1 MARRSSFWLGF
12 GIAGAKPNRHGGFR
26 GFVTAQWETYLM
38 DVTSLIVIVVVTA
51 LTTAAIVGIV
61 VSRAMKNQGGLSAQ
75 DIRQQVADAARE
87 QYLTTA
93 QMLETSTEA
102 RLQTTTASVAEQS
115 RAASASIQ
123 EIIKPLGESLKALDI
138 KVGDLEKNRAEAYGK
153 LNEQVTNTTG
163 LLDSL
168 RIETTNLSSALRR
181 NDARGRWGELQL
193 RRIIE
198 MIGMSEHV
206 SFDEQKQQVGDGS
219 GRPDVTI
226 HLPNNR
232 VLYVDSKAPMNSYL
246 DAINETDVDRRKT
259 LFEAHA
265 NAMKGH
271 IKTLASR
278 NYVDDKE
285 SLNYVIMF
293 IPTESSLAAAFE
305 VYPNLIEDA
314 AQAKVVLT
322 SPTSLVIALN
332 TIAMLWQEDT
342 QVRNAQEMIK
352 ESGDL
357 YGRLI
362 TFINHFSKV
371 GDNLKRSMDTYNNA
385 VGSFDRSVMPK
396 AKAVEELGR
405 FTDELPSTEKI
416 EVDLRESK
424 YATHETQLGLV
435 SDPDEETA

>member
-1 MARRSSFWLGF
+1 
-12 GIAGAKPNRHGGFR
+12 
-26 GFVTAQWETYLM
+26 M
-38 DVTSLIVIVVVTA
+38 DLTSLLVIVLVTA
-51 LTTAAIVGIV
+51 LTTATIVGLV
-61 VSRAMKNQGGLSAQ
+61 VSRAMKSQGGLSVQ
-75 DIRQQVADAARE
+75 DIRQQVADASRE
-87 QYLTTA
+87 HYLSAA

-102 RLQTTTASVAEQS
+102 RLQTTTTSVAEQN

-123 EIIKPLGESLKALDI
+123 EIIKPLGESLKALDA
-138 KVGDLEKNRAEAYGK
+138 KVGDLETKRADAYAR
-153 LNEQVTNTTG
+153 LDQQVTNTTG
-163 LLDSL
+163 LLDTL
-168 RIETTNLSSALRR
+168 RTETTNLSSALRR

-246 DAINETDVDRRKT
+246 DAINEVDPDRRKT
-259 LFEAHA
+259 LFDAHA
-265 NAMKGH
+265 NALKGH
-271 IKTLASR
+271 IKALTNR
-278 NYVDDKE
+278 NYIDDKE

-385 VGSFDRSVMPK
+385 IGSFDRSVMPK

-405 FTDELPSTEKI
+405 FTDELPVAQKL
-416 EVDLRESK
+416 EVDVRESR
-424 YATHETQLGLV
+424 YSTHETQLGLV
-435 SDPDEETA
+435 GDPVVMKTEETA

>member
-1 MARRSSFWLGF
+1 
-12 GIAGAKPNRHGGFR
+12 
-26 GFVTAQWETYLM
+26 M

-51 LTTAAIVGIV
+51 LTTAAIVGLV
-61 VSRAMKNQGGLSAQ
+61 VSRAMKNQGGLSVQ

-123 EIIKPLGESLKALDI
+123 EIIKPLGESLKALDA
-138 KVGDLEKNRAEAYGK
+138 KVGDLETKRADAYAR
-153 LNEQVTNTTG
+153 LDQQVTNTTG
-163 LLDSL
+163 LLDTL
-168 RIETTNLSSALRR
+168 RTETTNLSSALRR

-246 DAINETDVDRRKT
+246 DAINEVDVDRRKT
-259 LFEAHA
+259 LFDAHA
-265 NAMKGH
+265 NALKGH

-405 FTDELPSTEKI
+405 FTDELPAPEKV

>member
-1 MARRSSFWLGF
+1 
-12 GIAGAKPNRHGGFR
+12 
-26 GFVTAQWETYLM
+26 M

-51 LTTAAIVGIV
+51 LTTAAIVGLV

-123 EIIKPLGESLKALDI
+123 EIIKPLGESLKALDL

-163 LLDSL
+163 LLDAL
-168 RIETTNLSSALRR
+168 RTETTNLSSALRR

-206 SFDEQKQQVGDGS
+206 SFDEQKQQVGEGS

-246 DAINETDVDRRKT
+246 DAINEVDVDRRKT
-259 LFEAHA
+259 LFDAHA
-265 NAMKGH
+265 NALKGH
-271 IKTLASR
+271 IRSLASR

-405 FTDELPSTEKI
+405 FTDELPAPIKVEI
-416 EVDLRESK
+416 DLRESK

>member
-1 MARRSSFWLGF
+1 
-12 GIAGAKPNRHGGFR
+12 
-26 GFVTAQWETYLM
+26 M

-51 LTTAAIVGIV
+51 LTTAAIVGLI
-61 VSRAMKNQGGLSAQ
+61 VSRAMKNQGGLSVQ

-102 RLQTTTASVAEQS
+102 RLLTTTASVAEQS

-123 EIIKPLGESLKALDI
+123 EIIKPLGESLKALDA
-138 KVGDLEKNRAEAYGK
+138 KVGDLETKRADAYAR
-153 LNEQVTNTTG
+153 LDQQVTNTTG
-163 LLDSL
+163 LLDTL
-168 RIETTNLSSALRR
+168 RTETTNLSSALRR

-246 DAINETDVDRRKT
+246 DAINEVDVDRRKT
-259 LFEAHA
+259 LFDAHA
-265 NAMKGH
+265 NALKGH
-271 IKTLASR
+271 IKALASR

-405 FTDELPSTEKI
+405 FTDELPAPEKV

-435 SDPDEETA
+435 SDSDEETA

>member
-1 MARRSSFWLGF
+1 
-12 GIAGAKPNRHGGFR
+12 
-26 GFVTAQWETYLM
+26 M
-38 DVTSLIVIVVVTA
+38 DVTSLLVIVLVTA
-51 LTTAAIVGIV
+51 LTTAAIVGLV
-61 VSRAMKNQGGLSAQ
+61 VSRAMKSQGGLSSQ
-75 DIRQQVADAARE
+75 DIRQQVADASRE
-87 QYLTTA
+87 HYLSAA

-102 RLQTTTASVAEQS
+102 RLQTTTSFVAEQN

-123 EIIKPLGESLKALDI
+123 EIIKPLGDSLKALDI
-138 KVGDLEKNRAEAYGK
+138 KVGDLETKRADAYAR
-153 LNEQVTNTTG
+153 LDQQVTNTTG
-163 LLDSL
+163 LLDTL
-168 RIETTNLSSALRR
+168 RTETTNLSSALRR

-246 DAINETDVDRRKT
+246 DAINEIDPDRRKT

-265 NAMKGH
+265 TALKGH
-271 IKTLASR
+271 IKALASR

-385 VGSFDRSVMPK
+385 IGSFDRSVMPK

-405 FTDELPSTEKI
+405 FTDELPITEKL
-416 EVDLRESK
+416 EVDVRESR

-435 SDPDEETA
+435 SESSNVDTEETA

>member
-1 MARRSSFWLGF
+1 
-12 GIAGAKPNRHGGFR
+12 
-26 GFVTAQWETYLM
+26 M

-115 RAASASIQ
+115 RVASASIQ
-123 EIIKPLGESLKALDI
+123 EIIKPLGESLKALDL

-246 DAINETDVDRRKT
+246 DAINEVDVDRRKT

-405 FTDELPSTEKI
+405 FTDELPSAEKV

-435 SDPDEETA
+435 SDSDEETA

>member
-1 MARRSSFWLGF
+1 
-12 GIAGAKPNRHGGFR
+12 
-26 GFVTAQWETYLM
+26 M

-51 LTTAAIVGIV
+51 LTTAAIVGLV

-123 EIIKPLGESLKALDI
+123 EIIKPLGESLKALDA
-138 KVGDLEKNRAEAYGK
+138 KVGDLETKRADAYAR
-153 LNEQVTNTTG
+153 LDQQVTNTTG
-163 LLDSL
+163 LLDTL
-168 RIETTNLSSALRR
+168 RTETTNLSSALRR

-206 SFDEQKQQVGDGS
+206 SFDEQKQQIGDGS

-259 LFEAHA
+259 LFDAHA
-265 NAMKGH
+265 NALKGH
-271 IKTLASR
+271 IKSLASR
-278 NYVDDKE
+278 NYIDDKE

-405 FTDELPSTEKI
+405 FTDELPAPEKV

>member
-1 MARRSSFWLGF
+1 
-12 GIAGAKPNRHGGFR
+12 
-26 GFVTAQWETYLM
+26 M

-123 EIIKPLGESLKALDI
+123 EIIKPLGESLKALDL
-138 KVGDLEKNRAEAYGK
+138 KVGDLEAKRADAYAR
-153 LNEQVTNTTG
+153 LDQQVTNTTG
-163 LLDSL
+163 LLDTL
-168 RIETTNLSSALRR
+168 RTETTNLSSALRR

-206 SFDEQKQQVGDGS
+206 SFDEQKQQVGEGS

-246 DAINETDVDRRKT
+246 DAINEVDVDRRKT
-259 LFEAHA
+259 LFDAHA
-265 NAMKGH
+265 NALKGH

-405 FTDELPSTEKI
+405 FTDELPAPEKV

>member
-1 MARRSSFWLGF
+1 
-12 GIAGAKPNRHGGFR
+12 
-26 GFVTAQWETYLM
+26 M

-51 LTTAAIVGIV
+51 LTTAAIVGLV
-61 VSRAMKNQGGLSAQ
+61 VSRAMKNQGGLSVQ

-123 EIIKPLGESLKALDI
+123 EIIKPLGESLKALDA
-138 KVGDLEKNRAEAYGK
+138 KVGDLETKRADAYAR
-153 LNEQVTNTTG
+153 LDQQVTNTTG
-163 LLDSL
+163 LLDTL
-168 RIETTNLSSALRR
+168 RTETTNLSSALRR

-206 SFDEQKQQVGDGS
+206 SFEEQKQQVGDGS

-246 DAINETDVDRRKT
+246 DAINEVDVDRRKT
-259 LFEAHA
+259 LFDAHA
-265 NAMKGH
+265 NALKGH
-271 IKTLASR
+271 IKALAGR

-405 FTDELPSTEKI
+405 FTDELPSPEKV

-435 SDPDEETA
+435 SDSDEETA

>member
-1 MARRSSFWLGF
+1 
-12 GIAGAKPNRHGGFR
+12 
-26 GFVTAQWETYLM
+26 M
-38 DVTSLIVIVVVTA
+38 DATSLIVIVLVTA
-51 LTTAAIVGIV
+51 VTTAAIVGLV

-123 EIIKPLGESLKALDI
+123 EIIKPLGESLKALDE
-138 KVGDLEKNRAEAYGK
+138 KVGVLEKNRAEAYGK
-153 LNEQVTNTTG
+153 LNEQVTNTTS

-168 RIETTNLSSALRR
+168 RAETTNLSSALRR

-198 MIGMSEHV
+198 MIGLSEHV
-206 SFDEQKQQVGDGS
+206 SFDEQKQQVGSGS
-219 GRPDVTI
+219 GRPDITI
-226 HLPNNR
+226 HLPNHR
-232 VLYVDSKAPMNSYL
+232 VLYVDSKAPMNSFF
-246 DAINETDVDRRKT
+246 DAVEEVDATRRKA
-259 LFEAHA
+259 LIEAHA
-265 NAMKGH
+265 TALKGH
-271 IKTLASR
+271 IKSLANR
-278 NYVDDKE
+278 NYIDDKE

-293 IPTESSLAAAFE
+293 VPTESSLAAAFE
-305 VYPNLIEDA
+305 VYPNLIEEA
-314 AQAKVVLT
+314 AQVKVILT

-352 ESGDL
+352 ESSDL
-357 YGRLI
+357 HSRLI
-362 TFINHFSKV
+362 TFINHFTKV
-371 GDNLKRSMDTYNNA
+371 GDNLKRSIDSYNGA
-385 VGSFDRSVMPK
+385 VGSFDGSVIPK
-396 AKAVEELGR
+396 AKAVEKLGR
-405 FTDELPSTEKI
+405 FTDELPTAERV

-435 SDPDEETA
+435 TDSDEESA

>member
-1 MARRSSFWLGF
+1 
-12 GIAGAKPNRHGGFR
+12 
-26 GFVTAQWETYLM
+26 M

-51 LTTAAIVGIV
+51 LTTAAIVGLV

-123 EIIKPLGESLKALDI
+123 EIIKPLGESLKALDA
-138 KVGDLEKNRAEAYGK
+138 KVGDLETKRADAYAR
-153 LNEQVTNTTG
+153 LDQQVTNTTG
-163 LLDSL
+163 LLDTL
-168 RIETTNLSSALRR
+168 RTETTNLSSALRR

-246 DAINETDVDRRKT
+246 DAINEVDVDRRKT
-259 LFEAHA
+259 LFDAHA
-265 NAMKGH
+265 NALKGH
-271 IKTLASR
+271 IKALASR

-405 FTDELPSTEKI
+405 FTDELPSAEKV

>member
-1 MARRSSFWLGF
+1 
-12 GIAGAKPNRHGGFR
+12 
-26 GFVTAQWETYLM
+26 M

-51 LTTAAIVGIV
+51 LTTAAIVGLV

-123 EIIKPLGESLKALDI
+123 EIIKPLGESLKALDA
-138 KVGDLEKNRAEAYGK
+138 KVGVLEKTRAEAYGK

-163 LLDSL
+163 LLDAL
-168 RIETTNLSSALRR
+168 RTETTNLSSALRR

-206 SFDEQKQQVGDGS
+206 SFDEQKQQVGEGS

-246 DAINETDVDRRKT
+246 DAINEVDVDRRKT
-259 LFEAHA
+259 LFDAHA
-265 NAMKGH
+265 NALKGH
-271 IKTLASR
+271 IRSLASR

-405 FTDELPSTEKI
+405 FTDELPAPIKVEI
-416 EVDLRESK
+416 DLRESK

>member
-1 MARRSSFWLGF
+1 
-12 GIAGAKPNRHGGFR
+12 
-26 GFVTAQWETYLM
+26 M

-123 EIIKPLGESLKALDI
+123 EIIKPLGESLKALDE
-138 KVGDLEKNRAEAYGK
+138 KVGVLEKNRAEAYGK

-181 NDARGRWGELQL
+181 SDARGRWGELQL

-246 DAINETDVDRRKT
+246 DAINEVDVDRRKT

-265 NAMKGH
+265 TALKGH
-271 IKTLASR
+271 IKALASR

-405 FTDELPSTEKI
+405 FTDELPTAEKI

-435 SDPDEETA
+435 SDTDEETA

>member
-1 MARRSSFWLGF
+1 
-12 GIAGAKPNRHGGFR
+12 
-26 GFVTAQWETYLM
+26 M

-51 LTTAAIVGIV
+51 LTTAAIVGLV

-123 EIIKPLGESLKALDI
+123 EIIKPLGESLKALDA
-138 KVGDLEKNRAEAYGK
+138 KVGDLETKRADAYAR
-153 LNEQVTNTTG
+153 LDQQVTNTTG
-163 LLDSL
+163 LLDTL
-168 RIETTNLSSALRR
+168 RTETTNLSSALRR

-206 SFDEQKQQVGDGS
+206 SFDEQKQQVGEGS

-246 DAINETDVDRRKT
+246 DAINEVDVDRRKT
-259 LFEAHA
+259 LFDAHA
-265 NAMKGH
+265 NALKGH

-405 FTDELPSTEKI
+405 FTDELPSPEKV

>member
-1 MARRSSFWLGF
+1 
-12 GIAGAKPNRHGGFR
+12 
-26 GFVTAQWETYLM
+26 M
-38 DVTSLIVIVVVTA
+38 DVNSLIVIVVVTA
-51 LTTAAIVGIV
+51 LTTAAIVGLV

-87 QYLTTA
+87 QYLTAA

-123 EIIKPLGESLKALDI
+123 EIIKPLGESLKSLDE
-138 KVGDLEKNRAEAYGK
+138 KVGVLEKTRAEAYGK

-163 LLDSL
+163 LLDAL
-168 RIETTNLSSALRR
+168 RTETTNLSSALRR

-246 DAINETDVDRRKT
+246 DAINEVDIDRRKT
-259 LFEAHA
+259 LFDAHA
-265 NAMKGH
+265 NALKGH
-271 IKTLASR
+271 IRTLASR

-371 GDNLKRSMDTYNNA
+371 GDNLKRSMDTYNSA

-405 FTDELPSTEKI
+405 FTDELPAPNKVEI
-416 EVDLRESK
+416 DLRESK
-424 YATHETQLGLV
+424 YATYETQLGLV

>member
-1 MARRSSFWLGF
+1 
-12 GIAGAKPNRHGGFR
+12 
-26 GFVTAQWETYLM
+26 M
-38 DVTSLIVIVVVTA
+38 DVTSLLVIVLVTA
-51 LTTAAIVGIV
+51 LTTAAIVGLV
-61 VSRAMKNQGGLSAQ
+61 VSRAMKSQGGLSAQ
-75 DIRQQVADAARE
+75 DIRQQVADASRE
-87 QYLTTA
+87 HYLSAA

-102 RLQTTTASVAEQS
+102 RLQTTTSFVAEQN

-123 EIIKPLGESLKALDI
+123 EIIKPLGDSLKALDI
-138 KVGDLEKNRAEAYGK
+138 KVGDLETKRADAYAR
-153 LNEQVTNTTG
+153 LDQQVTNTTG
-163 LLDSL
+163 LLDTL
-168 RIETTNLSSALRR
+168 RTETTNLSSALRR

-246 DAINETDVDRRKT
+246 DAINEVDPDRRKT

-265 NAMKGH
+265 TALKGH
-271 IKTLASR
+271 IKALSSR

-405 FTDELPSTEKI
+405 FTDELPMAEKL
-416 EVDLRESK
+416 EVDVRESR

-435 SDPDEETA
+435 SETPEVKTEETA

>member
-1 MARRSSFWLGF
+1 
-12 GIAGAKPNRHGGFR
+12 
-26 GFVTAQWETYLM
+26 M

-51 LTTAAIVGIV
+51 LTTAAIVGLV

-102 RLQTTTASVAEQS
+102 RLQTTTASVAEQT

-123 EIIKPLGESLKALDI
+123 EIIKPLGESLKALDA
-138 KVGDLEKNRAEAYGK
+138 KVGDLETKRADAYAR
-153 LNEQVTNTTG
+153 LDQQVTNTTG
-163 LLDSL
+163 LLDTL
-168 RIETTNLSSALRR
+168 RTETTNLSSALRR

-246 DAINETDVDRRKT
+246 DAINETDVDRRKSM
-259 LFEAHA
+259 FDAHA
-265 NAMKGH
+265 TALKGH

-405 FTDELPSTEKI
+405 FTDELPSAEKV

-435 SDPDEETA
+435 SDSDEETA

>member
-1 MARRSSFWLGF
+1 
-12 GIAGAKPNRHGGFR
+12 
-26 GFVTAQWETYLM
+26 
-38 DVTSLIVIVVVTA
+38 
-51 LTTAAIVGIV
+51 
-61 VSRAMKNQGGLSAQ
+61 MKNQGGLSAQ

-206 SFDEQKQQVGDGS
+206 SFDEQKQQVGEGS

-246 DAINETDVDRRKT
+246 DAINEVDADRRKT
-259 LFEAHA
+259 LFDAHA
-265 NAMKGH
+265 TALKGH

-278 NYVDDKE
+278 NYVEDKE

-357 YGRLI
+357 YARLI

-405 FTDELPSTEKI
+405 FTDELPSAEKV

>member
-1 MARRSSFWLGF
+1 
-12 GIAGAKPNRHGGFR
+12 
-26 GFVTAQWETYLM
+26 M

-51 LTTAAIVGIV
+51 LTTAAIVGLV
-61 VSRAMKNQGGLSAQ
+61 VSRAMRNQGGLSAQ

-123 EIIKPLGESLKALDI
+123 EIIKPLGESLKALDA
-138 KVGDLEKNRAEAYGK
+138 KVGDLETKRADAYAR
-153 LNEQVTNTTG
+153 LDQQVTNTTG
-163 LLDSL
+163 LLDTL
-168 RIETTNLSSALRR
+168 RTETTNLSSALRR

-206 SFDEQKQQVGDGS
+206 SFDEQKQQVGDGL

-246 DAINETDVDRRKT
+246 DAINEVDVDRRKT
-259 LFEAHA
+259 LFDAHA
-265 NAMKGH
+265 NALKGH
-271 IKTLASR
+271 IKSLSNR

-357 YGRLI
+357 YARLI
-362 TFINHFSKV
+362 TFINHFSRV
-371 GDNLKRSMDTYNNA
+371 GDNLKRSMDTYNSA

-405 FTDELPSTEKI
+405 FTDELPSAEKI

-424 YATHETQLGLV
+424 YATHDTQLGLV
-435 SDPDEETA
+435 SDSDEETA

>member
-1 MARRSSFWLGF
+1 
-12 GIAGAKPNRHGGFR
+12 
-26 GFVTAQWETYLM
+26 M
-38 DVTSLIVIVVVTA
+38 DVTSLFVIVLVTA
-51 LTTAAIVGIV
+51 LTTAAIVGLV
-61 VSRAMKNQGGLSAQ
+61 VSRAMKSQGGLSAQ
-75 DIRQQVADAARE
+75 DIRQQVADASRE
-87 QYLTTA
+87 HYLSAA
-93 QMLETSTEA
+93 QMLESSTEA
-102 RLQTTTASVAEQS
+102 RLQTTTTSVAEQN

-123 EIIKPLGESLKALDI
+123 EIIKPLGESLKALDA
-138 KVGDLEKNRAEAYGK
+138 KVGDLETKRADAYAR
-153 LNEQVTNTTG
+153 LDQQVTNTTG
-163 LLDSL
+163 LLDTL
-168 RIETTNLSSALRR
+168 RTETTNLSSALRR

-246 DAINETDVDRRKT
+246 DAINEVDPERRKS
-259 LFEAHA
+259 LFDAHA
-265 NAMKGH
+265 NALKGH
-271 IKTLASR
+271 IKSLSGR

-314 AQAKVVLT
+314 AQAKIVLT

-405 FTDELPSTEKI
+405 FTDELPVAEKL
-416 EVDLRESK
+416 EVDVRESR

-435 SDPDEETA
+435 SETTEAQTEETA

>member
-1 MARRSSFWLGF
+1 
-12 GIAGAKPNRHGGFR
+12 
-26 GFVTAQWETYLM
+26 M

-51 LTTAAIVGIV
+51 LTTAAIVGLV

-123 EIIKPLGESLKALDI
+123 EIIKPLGESLKALDA
-138 KVGDLEKNRAEAYGK
+138 KVGDLETKRADAYAR
-153 LNEQVTNTTG
+153 LDQQVTNTTG
-163 LLDSL
+163 LLDTL
-168 RIETTNLSSALRR
+168 RTETTNLSSALRR

-246 DAINETDVDRRKT
+246 DAINEVDVDRRKT
-259 LFEAHA
+259 LFDAHA
-265 NAMKGH
+265 NALKGH
-271 IKTLASR
+271 IKALASR

-405 FTDELPSTEKI
+405 FTDELPSAEKV

-435 SDPDEETA
+435 SDSDDETA

>member
-1 MARRSSFWLGF
+1 
-12 GIAGAKPNRHGGFR
+12 
-26 GFVTAQWETYLM
+26 M

-51 LTTAAIVGIV
+51 LTTAAIVGLV

-123 EIIKPLGESLKALDI
+123 EIIKPLGESLKALDA
-138 KVGDLEKNRAEAYGK
+138 KVGDLETKRADAYAR
-153 LNEQVTNTTG
+153 LDQQVTNTTG
-163 LLDSL
+163 LLDTL
-168 RIETTNLSSALRR
+168 RTETTNLSSALRR

-246 DAINETDVDRRKT
+246 DAINEVDVDRRKT
-259 LFEAHA
+259 LFDAHA
-265 NAMKGH
+265 NALKGH
-271 IKTLASR
+271 IKSLASR

-405 FTDELPSTEKI
+405 FTDELPATERI
-416 EVDLRESK
+416 EIDLRESK

-435 SDPDEETA
+435 SDSDEETA

>member
-1 MARRSSFWLGF
+1 
-12 GIAGAKPNRHGGFR
+12 
-26 GFVTAQWETYLM
+26 M
-38 DVTSLIVIVVVTA
+38 DVTSLLVIVLVTA
-51 LTTAAIVGIV
+51 LTTAAIVGLV
-61 VSRAMKNQGGLSAQ
+61 VSRAMKSQGGLSAQ
-75 DIRQQVADAARE
+75 DIRQQVADASRE
-87 QYLTTA
+87 HYLSAA
-93 QMLETSTEA
+93 QLLETSTEA
-102 RLQTTTASVAEQS
+102 RLQTTTSFVAEQN

-123 EIIKPLGESLKALDI
+123 EIIKPLGDSLKALDL
-138 KVGDLEKNRAEAYGK
+138 KVGDLETKRADAYAR
-153 LNEQVTNTTG
+153 LDQQVTNTTG
-163 LLDSL
+163 LLDTL
-168 RIETTNLSSALRR
+168 RTETTNLSSALRR

-246 DAINETDVDRRKT
+246 DAINEVDPDRRKT

-265 NAMKGH
+265 TALKGH
-271 IKTLASR
+271 IKALSSR

-405 FTDELPSTEKI
+405 FTDELPMTEKL
-416 EVDLRESK
+416 EVDVRESR

-435 SDPDEETA
+435 GESSNVDAEETA

>member
-1 MARRSSFWLGF
+1 
-12 GIAGAKPNRHGGFR
+12 
-26 GFVTAQWETYLM
+26 M
-38 DVTSLIVIVVVTA
+38 DVTSLIFIVVVTA
-51 LTTAAIVGIV
+51 LTTAAIVGLV

-206 SFDEQKQQVGDGS
+206 SFDEQKQQVGEGS

-246 DAINETDVDRRKT
+246 DAINEVDADRRKT
-259 LFEAHA
+259 LFDAHA
-265 NAMKGH
+265 TALKGH

-278 NYVDDKE
+278 NYIEDKE

-357 YGRLI
+357 YARLI

-405 FTDELPSTEKI
+405 FTDELPSAEKV

-435 SDPDEETA
+435 SDTDEETA

>member
-1 MARRSSFWLGF
+1 
-12 GIAGAKPNRHGGFR
+12 
-26 GFVTAQWETYLM
+26 M
-38 DVTSLIVIVVVTA
+38 DVTSLIVIVLVTA
-51 LTTAAIVGIV
+51 LTTAGIVGIV

-123 EIIKPLGESLKALDI
+123 EIIKPLGESLKALDA
-138 KVGDLEKNRAEAYGK
+138 KVGDLETKRADAYAR
-153 LNEQVTNTTG
+153 LDQQVTNTTG
-163 LLDSL
+163 LLDTL
-168 RIETTNLSSALRR
+168 RTETTNLSSALRR

-206 SFDEQKQQVGDGS
+206 SFDEQKQQVGGGS

-246 DAINETDVDRRKT
+246 DAINETDVDRRKS
-259 LFEAHA
+259 LFDAHA
-265 NAMKGH
+265 LALKGH
-271 IKTLASR
+271 IKALASR

-305 VYPNLIEDA
+305 VYPNLIEEA

-405 FTDELPSTEKI
+405 FTDELPSAEKV

>member
-1 MARRSSFWLGF
+1 
-12 GIAGAKPNRHGGFR
+12 
-26 GFVTAQWETYLM
+26 M

-51 LTTAAIVGIV
+51 LTTAAIVGLV

-123 EIIKPLGESLKALDI
+123 EIIKPLGESLKALDA
-138 KVGDLEKNRAEAYGK
+138 KVGDLETKRADAYAR
-153 LNEQVTNTTG
+153 LDQQVTNTTG
-163 LLDSL
+163 LLDTL
-168 RIETTNLSSALRR
+168 RTETTNLSSALRR

-206 SFDEQKQQVGDGS
+206 SFDEQKQQVGEGS

-246 DAINETDVDRRKT
+246 DAINEVDVDRRKT
-259 LFEAHA
+259 LFDAHA
-265 NAMKGH
+265 NALKGH
-271 IKTLASR
+271 IKALASR

-405 FTDELPSTEKI
+405 FTDELPSAEKV

-435 SDPDEETA
+435 SDSDEETA

>member
-1 MARRSSFWLGF
+1 
-12 GIAGAKPNRHGGFR
+12 
-26 GFVTAQWETYLM
+26 M

-51 LTTAAIVGIV
+51 LTTAAIVGVV

-123 EIIKPLGESLKALDI
+123 EIIKPLGESLKALDA
-138 KVGDLEKNRAEAYGK
+138 KVGDLETKRADAYAR
-153 LNEQVTNTTG
+153 LDQQVTNTTG
-163 LLDSL
+163 LLDTL
-168 RIETTNLSSALRR
+168 RTETTNLSSALRR

-206 SFDEQKQQVGDGS
+206 SFDEQKQQVGEGS

-226 HLPNNR
+226 HLPNSR

-246 DAINETDVDRRKT
+246 DAINEVDVDRRKT
-259 LFEAHA
+259 LFDAHA
-265 NAMKGH
+265 NALKGH
-271 IKTLASR
+271 IKALASR

-405 FTDELPSTEKI
+405 FTDELPAPEKVEI
-416 EVDLRESK
+416 DLRESK

>member
-1 MARRSSFWLGF
+1 
-12 GIAGAKPNRHGGFR
+12 
-26 GFVTAQWETYLM
+26 
-38 DVTSLIVIVVVTA
+38 
-51 LTTAAIVGIV
+51 
-61 VSRAMKNQGGLSAQ
+61 MKNQGGLSAQ

-123 EIIKPLGESLKALDI
+123 EIIKPLGESLKALDA
-138 KVGDLEKNRAEAYGK
+138 KVGDLETKRADAYAR
-153 LNEQVTNTTG
+153 LDQQVTNTTG
-163 LLDSL
+163 LLDTL
-168 RIETTNLSSALRR
+168 RTETTNLSSALRR

-206 SFDEQKQQVGDGS
+206 SFDEQKQQVGEGS

-246 DAINETDVDRRKT
+246 DAINEVDVDRRKT
-259 LFEAHA
+259 LFDAHA
-265 NAMKGH
+265 NALKGH

-278 NYVDDKE
+278 NYVEDKE

-405 FTDELPSTEKI
+405 FTDELPAAEKV

-435 SDPDEETA
+435 SDSDEETA

>member
-1 MARRSSFWLGF
+1 
-12 GIAGAKPNRHGGFR
+12 
-26 GFVTAQWETYLM
+26 
-38 DVTSLIVIVVVTA
+38 
-51 LTTAAIVGIV
+51 
-61 VSRAMKNQGGLSAQ
+61 MKNQGGLSAQ

-123 EIIKPLGESLKALDI
+123 EIIKPLGESLKALDL

-405 FTDELPSTEKI
+405 FTDELPSAEKV

>member
-1 MARRSSFWLGF
+1 
-12 GIAGAKPNRHGGFR
+12 
-26 GFVTAQWETYLM
+26 M

-51 LTTAAIVGIV
+51 LTTAAIVGLV

-102 RLQTTTASVAEQS
+102 RLQTTTASVAEQT

-123 EIIKPLGESLKALDI
+123 EIIKPLGESLKALDA
-138 KVGDLEKNRAEAYGK
+138 KVGDLETKRADAYAR
-153 LNEQVTNTTG
+153 LDQQVTNTTG
-163 LLDSL
+163 LLDTL
-168 RIETTNLSSALRR
+168 RTETTNLSSALRR

-226 HLPNNR
+226 HLPNSR

-246 DAINETDVDRRKT
+246 DAINETDVDRRKS
-259 LFEAHA
+259 LFDAHA
-265 NAMKGH
+265 TALKGH

-405 FTDELPSTEKI
+405 FTDELPSAEKV

-435 SDPDEETA
+435 SDSDEETA

>member
-1 MARRSSFWLGF
+1 
-12 GIAGAKPNRHGGFR
+12 
-26 GFVTAQWETYLM
+26 M

-61 VSRAMKNQGGLSAQ
+61 VSRAMKNQGGLSPQ

-271 IKTLASR
+271 IKALSSR

-405 FTDELPSTEKI
+405 FTDELPSAEKV

-435 SDPDEETA
+435 SDSDEETA

>member
-1 MARRSSFWLGF
+1 
-12 GIAGAKPNRHGGFR
+12 
-26 GFVTAQWETYLM
+26 M
-38 DVTSLIVIVVVTA
+38 DLTSLLVIVLVTA
-51 LTTAAIVGIV
+51 LTTAAIVGLV
-61 VSRAMKNQGGLSAQ
+61 VSRAMKSQGGISVQ
-75 DIRQQVADAARE
+75 DIRQQVADASRE
-87 QYLTTA
+87 HYLSAA

-102 RLQTTTASVAEQS
+102 RLQTTTTSVAEQN

-123 EIIKPLGESLKALDI
+123 EIIKPLGESLKALDA
-138 KVGDLEKNRAEAYGK
+138 KVGDLETKRADAYAR
-153 LNEQVTNTTG
+153 LDQQVTNTTG
-163 LLDSL
+163 LLDTL
-168 RIETTNLSSALRR
+168 RTETTNLSSALRR

-246 DAINETDVDRRKT
+246 DAINEVDPDRRKT
-259 LFEAHA
+259 LFDAHA
-265 NAMKGH
+265 NALKGH
-271 IKTLASR
+271 IKALTNR

-385 VGSFDRSVMPK
+385 IGSFDRSVMPK

-405 FTDELPSTEKI
+405 FTDELPMAQKL
-416 EVDLRESK
+416 EVDVRESR
-424 YATHETQLGLV
+424 YSTHETQLGLV
-435 SDPDEETA
+435 GDPVDMKTEETA

>member
-1 MARRSSFWLGF
+1 
-12 GIAGAKPNRHGGFR
+12 
-26 GFVTAQWETYLM
+26 
-38 DVTSLIVIVVVTA
+38 
-51 LTTAAIVGIV
+51 
-61 VSRAMKNQGGLSAQ
+61 MKNQGGLSAQ

-123 EIIKPLGESLKALDI
+123 EIIKPLGESLKALDA
-138 KVGDLEKNRAEAYGK
+138 KVGDLETKRADAYAR
-153 LNEQVTNTTG
+153 LDQQVTNTTG
-163 LLDSL
+163 LLDTL
-168 RIETTNLSSALRR
+168 RTETTNLSSALRR

-246 DAINETDVDRRKT
+246 DAINEVDVDRRKT
-259 LFEAHA
+259 LFDAHA
-265 NAMKGH
+265 NALKGH
-271 IKTLASR
+271 IKALASR

-405 FTDELPSTEKI
+405 FTDELPSAEKV

-435 SDPDEETA
+435 SDSDEETA

>member
-1 MARRSSFWLGF
+1 
-12 GIAGAKPNRHGGFR
+12 
-26 GFVTAQWETYLM
+26 M

-51 LTTAAIVGIV
+51 LTTAAIVGLV

-123 EIIKPLGESLKALDI
+123 EIIKPLGESLKTLDA
-138 KVGDLEKNRAEAYGK
+138 KVGDLETKRADAYAR
-153 LNEQVTNTTG
+153 LDQQVTNTTG
-163 LLDSL
+163 LLDTL
-168 RIETTNLSSALRR
+168 RTETTNLSSALRR

-246 DAINETDVDRRKT
+246 DAINEVDVDRRKT
-259 LFEAHA
+259 LFDAHA
-265 NAMKGH
+265 NALKGH
-271 IKTLASR
+271 IKALASR

-405 FTDELPSTEKI
+405 FTDELPSPEKV

>member
-1 MARRSSFWLGF
+1 
-12 GIAGAKPNRHGGFR
+12 
-26 GFVTAQWETYLM
+26 M
-38 DVTSLIVIVVVTA
+38 DVTSLLVIVLITA
-51 LTTAAIVGIV
+51 LTTAAIVGLV
-61 VSRAMKNQGGLSAQ
+61 VSRAMKSQGGLSAQ
-75 DIRQQVADAARE
+75 DIRQQVADASRE
-87 QYLTTA
+87 HYLSAA

-102 RLQTTTASVAEQS
+102 RLQTTTSFVAEQN

-123 EIIKPLGESLKALDI
+123 EIIKPLGDSLKALDI
-138 KVGDLEKNRAEAYGK
+138 KVGDLETKRADAYAR
-153 LNEQVTNTTG
+153 LDQQVTNTTG
-163 LLDSL
+163 LLDTL
-168 RIETTNLSSALRR
+168 RTETTNLSSALRR

-246 DAINETDVDRRKT
+246 DAINEVDPDRRKT

-265 NAMKGH
+265 TALKGH
-271 IKTLASR
+271 IRALSSR

-342 QVRNAQEMIK
+342 QVRNAQEIIK

-385 VGSFDRSVMPK
+385 IGSFDRSVMPK

-405 FTDELPSTEKI
+405 FTDELPMAEKL
-416 EVDLRESK
+416 EVDVRESR

-435 SDPDEETA
+435 GESSSVDTEETA

>member
-1 MARRSSFWLGF
+1 
-12 GIAGAKPNRHGGFR
+12 
-26 GFVTAQWETYLM
+26 M

-51 LTTAAIVGIV
+51 LTTAAIVGLV

-93 QMLETSTEA
+93 QILETSTEA

-123 EIIKPLGESLKALDI
+123 EIIKPLGESLKSLDE
-138 KVGDLEKNRAEAYGK
+138 KVGVLEKSRAEAYGK

-163 LLDSL
+163 LLDAL
-168 RIETTNLSSALRR
+168 RTETTNLSSALRR

-206 SFDEQKQQVGDGS
+206 SFDEQKQQVGEGS

-246 DAINETDVDRRKT
+246 DAINEVDVDRRKT
-259 LFEAHA
+259 LFDAHA
-265 NAMKGH
+265 NALKGH
-271 IKTLASR
+271 IRSLASR

-405 FTDELPSTEKI
+405 FTDELPAPIKVEI
-416 EVDLRESK
+416 DLRESK

>member
-1 MARRSSFWLGF
+1 
-12 GIAGAKPNRHGGFR
+12 
-26 GFVTAQWETYLM
+26 M

-51 LTTAAIVGIV
+51 LTTAAIVGLV

-87 QYLTTA
+87 QYLTAA

-123 EIIKPLGESLKALDI
+123 EIIKPLGESLKALDA
-138 KVGDLEKNRAEAYGK
+138 KVGVLEKNRAEAYGK

-163 LLDSL
+163 LLDAL
-168 RIETTNLSSALRR
+168 RTETTNLSSALRR

-246 DAINETDVDRRKT
+246 DAINEVDVDRRKT
-259 LFEAHA
+259 LFDAHA
-265 NAMKGH
+265 NALKGH
-271 IKTLASR
+271 IRTLASR

-371 GDNLKRSMDTYNNA
+371 GDNLKRSMDTYNSA

-405 FTDELPSTEKI
+405 FTDELPAPNKVEI
-416 EVDLRESK
+416 DLRESK

>member
-1 MARRSSFWLGF
+1 
-12 GIAGAKPNRHGGFR
+12 
-26 GFVTAQWETYLM
+26 M
-38 DVTSLIVIVVVTA
+38 DITSLIVIVLVTA
-51 LTTAAIVGIV
+51 LTTAAIVGLV

-123 EIIKPLGESLKALDI
+123 EIIKPLGESLKALDA
-138 KVGDLEKNRAEAYGK
+138 KVGDLETKRADAYAR
-153 LNEQVTNTTG
+153 LDQQVTNTTG
-163 LLDSL
+163 LLDTL
-168 RIETTNLSSALRR
+168 RTETTNLSSALRR

-246 DAINETDVDRRKT
+246 DAINEVDVDRRKT
-259 LFEAHA
+259 LFDAHA
-265 NAMKGH
+265 NALKGH
-271 IKTLASR
+271 IKALASR

-405 FTDELPSTEKI
+405 FTDELPAPEKG

-435 SDPDEETA
+435 SDSDEETA